1 MTDGLKER
9 HRQAVIDIIAANA
22 RVERAVLFGS
32 RATGTFRPA
41 SDVDV
46 ALFGDRLSMSDQAN
60 LAAAIE
66 DLTIPQRVHLL
77 LYGTVDSA
85 AICKHIETHGVEW
98 YRRRDNEGRNK
109 PDLDG
114 RAW

>member
-9 HRQAVIDIIAANA
+9 HRRAVIDIIAANA
-22 RVERAVLFGS
+22 KVERAVLFGS

-46 ALFGDRLSMSDQAN
+46 ALFGDRLSMSDQIS

-66 DLTIPQRVHLL
+66 DLTIPQRVNLL
-77 LYGTVDSA
+77 LSGTVDSTA
-85 AICKHIETHGVEW
+85 LRKHIESQGVEW
-98 YRRRDNEGRNK
+98 YRRQGAEARDRPGR
-109 PDLDG
+109 DAGVD
-114 RAW
+114 

>member
-9 HRQAVIDIIAANA
+9 HRKAVIDIIAANA

-32 RATGTFRPA
+32 RATETYRPA
-41 SDVDV
+41 SDVDL

-77 LYGTVDSA
+77 LYGMIDSTA
-85 AICKHIETHGVEW
+85 LRNQIDTHGVEW
-98 YRRRDNEGRNK
+98 YRRRDTDSRD
-109 PDLDG
+109 PLDRDAG
-114 RAW
+114 AG

>member
-9 HRQAVIDIIAANA
+9 HRKAVIDIIAGNA

-32 RATGTFRPA
+32 RASGTYRPA
-41 SDVDV
+41 SDVDL
-46 ALFGDRLSMSDQAN
+46 ALFGERLSASDQAS

-66 DLTIPQRVHLL
+66 ELTIPQRVQLL

-85 AICKHIETHGVEW
+85 DLRTHIETQGIEW
-98 YRRRDNEGRNK
+98 YRRRGEDAPAG
-109 PDLDG
+109 PDRDG
-114 RAW
+114 GAG